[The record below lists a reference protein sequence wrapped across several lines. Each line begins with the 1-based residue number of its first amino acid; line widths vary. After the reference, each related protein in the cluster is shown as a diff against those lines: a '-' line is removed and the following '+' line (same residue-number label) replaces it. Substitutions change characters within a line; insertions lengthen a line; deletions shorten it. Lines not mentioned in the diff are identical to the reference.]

1 MRISY
6 GSSDVGFSDPSSSSI
21 AGGGDLRDTVETDVP
36 EKGWRPA
43 DPSDKSSP
51 APPSAVSS
59 EPACDPIPSNFLKRS
74 PSGPPPLARLEKAF
88 RTWDSWASSSSSS
101 TPSLRAF
108 CQARPGERR
117 RVGKECVS
125 TCRFRWAPYH

>member
-1 MRISY
+1 MM
-6 GSSDVGFSDPSSSSI
+6 
-21 AGGGDLRDTVETDVP
+21 AGGCDLRDTVETDLP

-88 RTWDSWASSSSSS
+88 RTFDSWASSRSDKHTSELQSLMRISYSLFSS
-101 TPSLRAF
+101 T
-108 CQARPGERR
+108 QQ
-117 RVGKECVS
+117 K
-125 TCRFRWAPYH
+125 